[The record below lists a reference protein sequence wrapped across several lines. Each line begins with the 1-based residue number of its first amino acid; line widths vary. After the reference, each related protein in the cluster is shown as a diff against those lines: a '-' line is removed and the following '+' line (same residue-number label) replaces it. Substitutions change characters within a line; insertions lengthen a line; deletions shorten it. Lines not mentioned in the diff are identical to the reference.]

1 MGEIKWKLC
10 ELEAEKVRALEVEE
24 RKIAD
29 LETAL
34 AESKEKVDILRVIFL
49 FSIYLGR
56 TWLILCGHLYIII

>member
-56 TWLILCGHLYIII
+56 T